1 MQTKCQ
7 ITEVQ
12 SLGYRLMRISGF
24 LFYAIYLKKITIRH
38 ELKIYR
44 WCHTRVDGEF
54 QLGFL
59 SIIHGQSFHQQR
71 GESRSRTATERMEYQ
86 EPLKTRTLIGEFPYS
101 VEHLVDQL
109 LTDSV
114 VTSGVIVGSI
124 FFSGDKLLGVEELTV
139 CARSYL
145 IWGKQKNE
153 V

>member
-59 SIIHGQSFHQQR
+59 SIIHRQSFHQQGR
-71 GESRSRTATERMEYQ
+71 ESRARTTSERMEDQ
-86 EPLKTRTLIGEFPYS
+86 EPLKTRTLISQLSCS

-109 LTDSV
+109 FTNGV
-114 VTSGVIVGSI
+114 VTSGVVIGSI
-124 FFSGDKLLGVEELTV
+124 FFASDKLFRVEELTV
-139 CARSYL
+139 CTSSDL
-145 IWGKQKNE
+145 